1 MGRDRINAVL
11 ERLQAAG
18 IRAQRGF
25 PPGKMPHLN
34 SSMVGVCIDSM
45 DQSSTTLALHVY
57 TPLHQG
63 GAVCED
69 VALQVV
75 EALATIYGTY
85 KIQHCSFDSQ
95 TSLFHSTVLVTF
107 QQARAE

>member
-11 ERLQAAG
+11 AQLQAAG

-25 PPGKMPHLN
+25 PAGKMPHLN

-45 DQSSTTLALHVY
+45 DQSSTTLALHIY
-57 TPLHQG
+57 TPLRQG

-69 VALQVV
+69 VALQVA
-75 EALATIYGTY
+75 EILAQLRGTY

-95 TSLFHSTVLVTF
+95 TALFHSTILVTF
-107 QQARAE
+107 RHVSAE

>member
-1 MGRDRINAVL
+1 MEAKNGSKSLKERIRSGNICREDVIR
-11 ERLQAAG
+11 RLAELAFSKANDCF
-18 IRAQRGF
+18 R
-25 PPGKMPHLN
+25 
-34 SSMVGVCIDSM
+34 
-45 DQSSTTLALHVY
+45 LALHVY

-107 QQARAE
+107 RQARAE

>member
-1 MGRDRINAVL
+1 MEAKNGSKSLKERIRSGNICREDVIR
-11 ERLQAAG
+11 RLAELA
-18 IRAQRGF
+18 F
-25 PPGKMPHLN
+25 GKAN
-34 SSMVGVCIDSM
+34 DCVR
-45 DQSSTTLALHVY
+45 LALHVY

-107 QQARAE
+107 RQARAE